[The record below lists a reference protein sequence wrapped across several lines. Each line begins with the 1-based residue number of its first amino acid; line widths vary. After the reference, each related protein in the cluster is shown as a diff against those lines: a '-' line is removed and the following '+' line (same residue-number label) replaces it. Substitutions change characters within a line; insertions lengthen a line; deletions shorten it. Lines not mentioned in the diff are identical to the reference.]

1 MSNRLIQLIVGAFV
15 LLICASLAF
24 GAAADKDK
32 AQGVAKTATNDDY
45 RAFTIN
51 NVFNFYSNNGDGSFN
66 KYNGSG
72 AFEFPKGTQRTCIYE
87 DGVVWG
93 GFHKGRTDPKV
104 GGSVYRHGLQAG
116 PILQFGTATTDPVSA
131 DPLDAKYHV
140 FRVRADVGPKTV
152 FADVEASLKAEAV
165 QLNLYEDGNTAQTLF
180 DSYLKDWNEWP
191 AKDGLP
197 APWWKD
203 VDHDGKYDAS
213 KDLRGDAPGAGTYD
227 PANSDCHPGQPGAD
241 QTMYYV
247 ANDNNLSLTNNLA
260 GCPPIGL
267 EVHRTFWGY
276 NRQGALGNTIFASTL
291 IINKSGAPVDSMYL
305 VMWADPDLGDSGDD
319 YVGCDEGRSLGF
331 VYNGRPVD
339 ATYGKAVPAA
349 GYDFFQGP
357 LIASPGDSAVF
368 MLKYRQGFKNMGMTT
383 FDFFSQGFDAYRD
396 PAQGV
401 GGDIEWYRLMNGLTA
416 KNGVPFVNPLT
427 NQATK
432 FCVNGDPVTGQG
444 WLDGM
449 AGLTP
454 QDRRMCL
461 VTGPFVMANGDTQE
475 LVVANMVGLGGDRIS
490 SIAVLKWYS
499 DLAQF
504 AYNGLFNIP
513 TPPPA
518 PKVSVAALNE
528 QISLNWGDPNSN
540 PSFTAIETHSSGG
553 YAFEG
558 YNVYQL
564 PENAFDRNT
573 AKLLATYDIVNA
585 TTTVFDD
592 VYDDASGYILKKP
605 VQFGTDSG
613 IKRSYVTTNDV
624 FASRTLVNGTTYYY
638 AVTAYAVNPDPL
650 AKPTYLESSPAVL
663 AIVPEAPRPGL
674 AVTAPGDTVKGVT
687 HTNSAG
693 GLSDGNIFP
702 TIVNPT
708 QVTGGTYKVV
718 FFGTPPNQTWSLV
731 RTLGGR
737 TDTLAKNQTDQD
749 ASDLS
754 PIIDGIQWRVVGAPN
769 NFKRFL
775 VVANANGALNPPD
788 MGTFAFN
795 SNGFPTLDDAAADGV
810 NDRPS
815 SRQQANG
822 AKWGICTGAS
832 GSTDATYA
840 RFLTRTARGT
850 GPGVGGNWPWIMP
863 NDYELRFTAAGG
875 KGEMAFTT
883 GTMVDVPFE
892 LWNIGINTPDNAADD
907 YRMIP
912 WVNDGDGNDVWSLD
926 NNDNPVSGG
935 DNDPETDWIYWMEP
949 TNKAPGHA
957 GYDQWAAETP
967 QNDTYTG
974 HEHMARMV
982 LVNFNGG
989 SVSDATFPANVAH
1002 QMPETGTIFRILTTK
1017 PNQPADVFTV
1027 TVPAYQYNSTAAQN
1041 DIAKVNVYPNPY
1053 IGYNP
1058 LEANKYQRFVTF
1070 THLPAKATL
1079 RVFNLSGVLVR
1090 TMQKQD
1096 ATQFFQWDLRN
1107 EDGFPVAAGMYV
1119 VYVDMPDLGKTKI
1132 LKLGVIPEQQYLD
1145 RW

>member
-32 AQGVAKTATNDDY
+32 GQGVAKTTSNDDY

-51 NVFNFYSNNGDGSFN
+51 NIFNYYSNNGDGSYN
-66 KYNGSG
+66 KYTSNGS
-72 AFEFPKGTQRTCIYE
+72 FEFPKGTNKTAVFE
-87 DGVVWG
+87 DGIVWG

-116 PILQFGTATTDPVSA
+116 PILTPGTATTDPVSA

-140 FRVRADVGPKTV
+140 YRIRPDIGPKTNIATV
-152 FADVEASLKAEAV
+152 QSSLEAEAEL
-165 QLNLYEDGNTAQTLF
+165 LNRYEDNSVQSLF
-180 DSYLKDWNEWP
+180 DSYVKDWNEWP
-191 AKDGLP
+191 AKSATNLTGL
-197 APWWKD
+197 APFKD
-203 VDHDGKYDAS
+203 VDGNG
-213 KDLRGDAPGAGTYD
+213 LYD
-227 PANSDCHPGQPGAD
+227 PNVDVPGQPGSD
-241 QTMYYV
+241 QTLYYV
-247 ANDNNLSLTNNLA
+247 ANDNNLTLSNNLA

-276 NRQGALGNTIFASTL
+276 NRQDYLGNVIFASTI
-291 IINKSGAPVDSMYL
+291 IINKSGAPVDSMFM
-305 VMWADPDLGDSGDD
+305 VQWSDPDLGDAGDD
-319 YVGCDEGRSLGF
+319 YVGCDQGRSLGF
-331 VYNGRPVD
+331 VYNGRPTD
-339 ATYGKAVPAA
+339 NTYGKAVPSS

-357 LIASPGDSAVF
+357 IVASPGDSAVF

-383 FDFFSQGFDAYRD
+383 FDFFSQGFAAYAD

-416 KNGVPFVNPLT
+416 KGGVPFIDPIT
-427 NQATK
+427 KQPTK
-432 FCVNGDPVTGQG
+432 FTVSGDPVTGQG

-461 VTGPFVMANGDTQE
+461 VTGPFTMADGDTQE
-475 LVVANMVGLGGDRIS
+475 LVVANLVGLGGDRIS
-490 SIAVLKWYS
+490 SVAVIKWYS

-504 AYNGLFNIP
+504 AYNSLFNIP
-513 TPPPA
+513 SPPAA
-518 PKVSVAALNE
+518 PKVNIASLDKE
-528 QISLNWGDPNSN
+528 ISLNWGDPNVT
-540 PSFTAIETHSSGG
+540 PSYEAIEAHSSGG
-553 YAFEG
+553 YTFEG
-558 YNVYQL
+558 YNVYQM
-564 PENAFDRNT
+564 PENGFTKTT
-573 AKLLATYDIVNA
+573 AKLLATYDVVNA
-585 TTTVFDD
+585 ITTVFDD

-613 IKRSYVTTNDV
+613 IKRVFQTKTDV
-624 FASRTLVNGTTYYY
+624 IGSKALVNGTTYYF
-638 AVTAYAVNPDPL
+638 AVTSYAVNTDPI
-650 AKPTYLESSPAVL
+650 AKPTNLESAAQVL
-663 AIVPEAPRPGL
+663 QIVPQTPNPGFV
-674 AVTAPGDTVKGVT
+674 AAAYGDTVKGVT

-702 TIVNPT
+702 MVVNPT
-708 QVTGGTYKVV
+708 QLTGGTYKVV
-718 FFGTPPNQTWSLV
+718 FIGTPPNQTWSLV
-731 RTLGGR
+731 RSLGGR
-737 TDTLAKNQTDQD
+737 TDTLAKNQTDQS

-754 PIIDGIQWRVVGAPN
+754 PVIDGIQWRVVGAPN
-769 NFKRFL
+769 DFKKFI
-775 VVANANGALNPPD
+775 VTANGSGALNPPD

-795 SNGFPTLDDAAADGV
+795 GNGFPTLDGLAADGV

-815 SRQQANG
+815 SKQQVG
-822 AKWGICTGAS
+822 GGHWGIATGD
-832 GSTDATYA
+832 GSTHDASYA
-840 RFLTRTARGT
+840 YFLTRTARGT
-850 GPGVGGNWPWIMP
+850 GPGVGGNWPWIIP

-875 KGEMAFTT
+875 KAEMAFTT

-892 LWNIGINTPDNAADD
+892 LWNIGVNTPTNTADD
-907 YRMIP
+907 FRMIP
-912 WVNDGDGNDVWSLD
+912 WVNDANGDEAFSIIAVDHA
-926 NNDNPVSGG
+926 VSGG

-949 TNKAPGHA
+949 TDKTPGHA

-974 HEHMARMV
+974 HEDMARMV
-982 LVNFNGG
+982 LVNWNGG
-989 SVSDATFPANVAH
+989 SISDATFPANMN
-1002 QMPETGTIFRILTTK
+1002 QQIPETGTIIRILTTK

-1027 TVPAYQYNSTAAQN
+1027 SPKPYQYNSTAAQA

-1053 IGYNP
+1053 IGFNP

-1070 THLPAKATL
+1070 THLPNKVIF

-1090 TMQKQD
+1090 TLQKQD
-1096 ATQFFQWDLRN
+1096 NSQFYEWDLRN
-1107 EDGFPVAAGMYV
+1107 EDGFPIAAGMYV
-1119 VYVDMPDLGKTKI
+1119 VYIDMPDLGKTKI
-1132 LKLGVIPEQQYLD
+1132 LKLGVIMEQQYID